1 MSKNMYGLPNHIYLV
16 LGGFKYTSDPNGL
29 IANVLDEHAP
39 ALEFQRCMDEDAWLT
54 LQAAHP
60 SAGGITQLTVG
71 PEEGERR
78 GLDARVNIEKLHPS
92 PVPRLVHVT
101 GHERICGIGRRA
113 GRIPVQ
119 QLPLLVV
126 ERAEPV
132 QDLSEIDRKV
142 LRLAGAHA
150 PQVGH
155 GDGLRHQRNTCHG
168 GQGPG
173 ARDNGVATREADRT
187 ARITRRVAGDGEH
200 LLERGHRID
209 GAIVG
214 DAVSQSFADAGLD
227 RRHGDSLYFDVSGR
241 TQGSAFAADFI
252 ARSWVRT
259 SSRARVISSSDR
271 PVSSSSIPRT
281 ASERTSGVNDRS
293 PRSRH
298 QLSIGGPRCSST

>member
-78 GLDARVNIEKLHPS
+78 GLDARANIEKLHPS

-132 QDLSEIDRKV
+132 QDLSEIC
-142 LRLAGAHA
+142 
-150 PQVGH
+150 P
-155 GDGLRHQRNTCHG
+155 
-168 GQGPG
+168 
-173 ARDNGVATREADRT
+173 
-187 ARITRRVAGDGEH
+187 
-200 LLERGHRID
+200 LLFRFGMR
-209 GAIVG
+209 
-214 DAVSQSFADAGLD
+214 Q
-227 RRHGDSLYFDVSGR
+227 
-241 TQGSAFAADFI
+241 
-252 ARSWVRT
+252 
-259 SSRARVISSSDR
+259 
-271 PVSSSSIPRT
+271 
-281 ASERTSGVNDRS
+281 
-293 PRSRH
+293 
-298 QLSIGGPRCSST
+298 